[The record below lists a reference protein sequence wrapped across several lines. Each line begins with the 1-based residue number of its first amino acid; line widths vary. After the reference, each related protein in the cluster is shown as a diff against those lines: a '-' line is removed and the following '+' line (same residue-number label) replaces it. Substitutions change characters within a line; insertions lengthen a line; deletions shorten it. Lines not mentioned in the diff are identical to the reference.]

1 MVRDRRDYVLGSMQ
15 SKKKDRRT
23 VAFDTTRDYLSAVAA
38 KLSGLVIDN
47 RFILISSGMKK
58 NAVEI

>member
-1 MVRDRRDYVLGSMQ
+1 M
-15 SKKKDRRT
+15 
-23 VAFDTTRDYLSAVAA
+23 AFDTTRDYLSAVAA

-58 NAVEI
+58 MRLKYELD